1 MREWWIEFLG
11 DPFNDKENYKRYVGA
26 DKFDPVGPNAEVI
39 HVIEARAFYEVS
51 EKLEIANAKIL
62 RLVEALENIAAQ
74 KMFATSREELQSFK
88 ICEELALEALEKF
101 KGGPND

>member
-62 RLVEALENIAAQ
+62 RLVEAAEYALIVLE
-74 KMFATSREELQSFK
+74 KDRPSSLKLS
-88 ICEELALEALEKF
+88 EALAAF
-101 KGGPND
+101 KEGK